1 MSWKTV
7 LMLLFFT
14 SLEICW
20 TPKESKYNTFL
31 KKLCNAI
38 QWNLVSKYSSRCAIF
53 ALSFIL
59 VNCFYQ
65 RLFWLFFFFK
75 RICILKKGGWNSNDN
90 YRPVSIL
97 PDMSKIFERCIF
109 CLLYNFMLEFLS
121 NSQRVFRKDYSTRQ
135 HCLFSMLE
143 KSAVDKEKS
152 FGTLLTPFLRHLTV
166 FLKNFCLLISWL
178 WI

>member
-1 MSWKTV
+1 M
-7 LMLLFFT
+7 
-14 SLEICW
+14 
-20 TPKESKYNTFL
+20 
-31 KKLCNAI
+31 
-38 QWNLVSKYSSRCAIF
+38 LVSSFDFSQSIVCPSVTGKYICNSSLKDCK
-53 ALSFIL
+53 
-59 VNCFYQ
+59 YD
-65 RLFWLFFFFK
+65 
-75 RICILKKGGWNSNDN
+75 ICILKKGGWNSNDN

-97 PDMSKIFERCIF
+97 PDVSKIFERCIF